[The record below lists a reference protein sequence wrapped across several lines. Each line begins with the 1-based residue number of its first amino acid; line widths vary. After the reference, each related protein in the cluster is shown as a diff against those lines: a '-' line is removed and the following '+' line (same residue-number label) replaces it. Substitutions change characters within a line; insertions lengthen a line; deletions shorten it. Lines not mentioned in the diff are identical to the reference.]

1 MSISD
6 RLGQIRARIVRAREG
21 RHTDRYMVLDVDAP
35 ATLAALRAVL
45 DLHTPEKFMDS
56 EETCSGCDIGTLDPP
71 TWPCATYRA
80 IATALGEGSDDA

>member
-6 RLGQIRARIVRAREG
+6 RLDQIERETVEANE
-21 RHTDRYMVLDVDAP
+21 HLM
-35 ATLAALRAVL
+35 LAALRAVL
-45 DLHTPEKFMDS
+45 DLHKPEKFMDF

-80 IATALGEGSDDA
+80 IATALGEGQE